1 MECQRATG
9 SAFAYRA
16 IYADSAVLSMKG
28 ETESWRRVGSSAQ
41 WLEQTFC
48 TTCGSI
54 VYMRAEA
61 LKNALSVS
69 AGCFQDADFPAPQVL
84 HWANRKHRWL
94 MLGDVAVAE

>member
-16 IYADSAVLSMKG
+16 IYANTSILSIKG
-28 ETESWRRVGSSAQ
+28 ETRSWRRIGSSGQ

-61 LKNALSVS
+61 LKDAVSVS
-69 AGCFQDADFPAPQVL
+69 VGCIEDADFPAPQRL
-84 HWANRKHRWL
+84 HWAERKHRWL
-94 MLGDVAVAE
+94 ELRGVADG